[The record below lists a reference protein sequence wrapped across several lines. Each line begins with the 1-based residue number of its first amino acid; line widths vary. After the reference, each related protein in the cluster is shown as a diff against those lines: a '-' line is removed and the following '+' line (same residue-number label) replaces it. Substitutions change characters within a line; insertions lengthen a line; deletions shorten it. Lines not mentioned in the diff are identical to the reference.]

1 MSELDRIFQIRSNN
15 LKPAKGKL
23 LLSEPLMGDYYFGRS
38 VVLLVEHNEEGSF
51 GVILNKPVTA
61 RFNDVV
67 SDFPPFSADIYIGGP
82 VETSKLFFLHTFGS
96 KVDDALEV
104 SDGIYWG
111 GDLEVVKELIY
122 TGQANENNIRF
133 FIGYSGWGA
142 DQIETEL
149 KRNSWI
155 VANLGEEPFFNVRPT
170 EMWDTLMKQLGGKY
184 RYWTKFPSD
193 PNLN

>member
-1 MSELDRIFQIRSNN
+1 MSELDRIFQIQSNN

-51 GVILNKPVTA
+51 GVILNKPVSA
-61 RFNDVV
+61 KFNEVV
-67 SDFPPFSADIYIGGP
+67 DGFPEYNSDIYIGGP
-82 VETSKLFFLHTFGS
+82 VETNKLYYLHTFGNE
-96 KVDDALEV
+96 VEEAIEV
-104 SDGIYWG
+104 SNGIFWG
-111 GDLEVVKELIY
+111 GNLETVKELIY
-122 TGQANENNIRF
+122 TGKANDRNIRF

-142 DQIETEL
+142 SQIDSEL

-155 VANLGEEPFFNVRPT
+155 VTRPGHELIFDIRPT
-170 EMWDTLMKQLGGKY
+170 EMWDNFMKQMGGKY

-193 PNLN
+193 PNQN

>member
-1 MSELDRIFQIRSNN
+1 MSELDRIFQIQSNN

-38 VVLLVEHNEEGSF
+38 VVLLVEHNREGSF

-61 RFNDVV
+61 RFNDVI
-67 SDFPPFSADIYIGGP
+67 SDFPAFDADIYIGGP
-82 VETSKLFFLHTFGS
+82 VETNKLFYLHTFGS

-104 SDGIYWG
+104 ADGIYWG
-111 GDLEVVKELIY
+111 GDLEIIKELIY

-142 DQIETEL
+142 DQIDTEL

-155 VANLGEEPFFNVRPT
+155 VANLGKEPFFNVRPA

-193 PNLN
+193 PNAN